1 MSIIR
6 NQNLTNDESVY
17 LRNTYKVNQIMTANQ
32 SIAVSI
38 VIPTFNRA
46 YCLSRTIQSVLD
58 QTFQDFE
65 IIIVDNYSTDNTDEV
80 VESFDDDRVT
90 LLKLKNEGIV
100 AASRNLGIKKAK
112 GKYIAF
118 LDSDDWWL
126 SNKLQ
131 SCIHALSNGRDLVYH
146 DLYLVKS
153 EARFKKRSNVMKS
166 RALSD
171 PVFHDLLLNG
181 NTICNSSVVVKKSLL
196 IDIEGISEI
205 NELVGCE
212 DFDCWLRIASLTNKF
227 GKVDGIHG
235 CYWFGD
241 DNLSSHPR
249 KLMNINAMGK
259 RYLSYFKSED
269 QEALPVWM
277 LYGLSRSHFGL
288 MEFSQALKYSRL
300 VLKKSGGLLIRLKAL
315 YIYLACKIHKL

>member
-1 MSIIR
+1 MTQKVHINKPAVVSII
-6 NQNLTNDESVY
+6 
-17 LRNTYKVNQIMTANQ
+17 
-32 SIAVSI
+32 
-38 VIPTFNRA
+38 IPTYNRA
-46 YCLSRTIQSVLD
+46 YCLSRTIKSVLD
-58 QTFQDFE
+58 QKFQDFE

-126 SNKLQ
+126 PNKLH
-131 SCIHALSNGRDLVYH
+131 SCIDALSNELDLVYH

-153 EARFKKRSNVMKS
+153 EVRFRKRSNVMKS
-166 RALSD
+166 RALTD
-171 PVFHDLLLNG
+171 PVFYDLLLNG
-181 NTICNSSVVVKKSLL
+181 NTICNSSVVVKRSLL
-196 IDIEGISEI
+196 IDIEGISEM

-227 GKVDGIHG
+227 GKVDGVHG

-259 RYLSYFKSED
+259 RYRSYFKSEN
-269 QEALPVWM
+269 QEALPAWM
-277 LYGLSRSHFGL
+277 LFGLSRSHFGL

-300 VLKKSGGLLIRLKAL
+300 VLKGSAGLLIRLKAL
-315 YIYLACKIHKL
+315 FIYLACKIRKL